1 MRRGVPIWIDQ
12 MTNLPTYA
20 YLKGKGKV
28 RVLSYDNDRFT
39 VLTTRD
45 ERVFVHRDRL
55 KFIKEKKHG
64 SL

>member
-1 MRRGVPIWIDQ
+1 